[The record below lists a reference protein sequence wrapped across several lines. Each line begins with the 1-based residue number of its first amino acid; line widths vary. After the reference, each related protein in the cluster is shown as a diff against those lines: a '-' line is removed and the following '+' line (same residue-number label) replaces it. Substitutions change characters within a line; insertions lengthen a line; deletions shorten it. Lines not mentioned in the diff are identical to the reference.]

1 MDALERKRV
10 KVLFV
15 TDVGDTTGIGGHLY
29 SVQSLV
35 EALSRRVECVVTS
48 LGSMVSPALAALDCP
63 QHRVA
68 FARDILRRAELARF
82 LEIARREK
90 PDVIHAF
97 DPIACAF
104 ARVAARRLGCG
115 LLLTK
120 CGGPNPAARAYP
132 WSYFPRVP
140 RLVVFSE
147 ENEQYFKTRR
157 GFRGTRIW
165 RIPNRIG
172 AVRENPDKVARLR
185 ARLDPAQ
192 AVLLRIGR
200 ISPSYGRTAEMSI
213 RLVKRLVADGIPVQL
228 VFLGAVQNEAAA
240 RSIVDRLGSHGTV
253 ISDPDLVAQASAV
266 LDAGDLVVGTGRGLM
281 EAAARGRILLL
292 PARSGQ
298 LPALVDESNWREFFD
313 ANFSERSRVAAWDE
327 ERNYANIRRALTDPD
342 YRRQLSE
349 FSRKLYEDQFALDRV
364 LDLYLSIYE
373 EARGPERGR
382 FVDLARHWL
391 WMLWRA
397 QARPLAPLAG
407 VTAGEGEAS

>member
-1 MDALERKRV
+1 M

-35 EALSRRVECVVTS
+35 EALSRRIECVMVS
-48 LGSMVSPALAALDCP
+48 LGSVTSPALAALACP
-63 QHRVA
+63 QHRMA
-68 FARDILRRAELARF
+68 FARGKFRRAELARF
-82 LEIARREK
+82 MEIARREK

-115 LLLTK
+115 LLVTK

-147 ENEQYFKTRR
+147 ENEQYFKSRR
-157 GFRGTRIW
+157 GFRGMRIW

-172 AVRENPDKVARLR
+172 AVREDPAKVARLR

-200 ISPSYGRTAEMSI
+200 ISPSYGRTAEMSL
-213 RLVKRLVADGIPVQL
+213 RLVKRLVADGVPVQL

-240 RSIVDRLGSHGTV
+240 RSIVDRLGHHGKV

-298 LPALVDESNWREFFD
+298 LPALVDESNWQEFFD
-313 ANFSERSRVAAWDE
+313 ANFSERSRVAVWDE

-364 LDLYLSIYE
+364 LELYLSIYE
-373 EARGPERGR
+373 EAREPERGR
-382 FVDLARHWL
+382 ILDLARHWL
-391 WMLWRA
+391 WLLWRA
-397 QARPLAPLAG
+397 QARPLAPLTG
-407 VTAGEGEAS
+407 VKTGEGEAS